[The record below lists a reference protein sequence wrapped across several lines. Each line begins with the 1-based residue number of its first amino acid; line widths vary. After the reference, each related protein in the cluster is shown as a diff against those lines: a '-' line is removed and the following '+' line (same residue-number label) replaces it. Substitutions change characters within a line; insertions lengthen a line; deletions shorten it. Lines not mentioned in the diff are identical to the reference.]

1 MNSNTFLNRAE
12 ILLYSTLISA
22 MSGINHLRTQIEHL
36 TTIPVK
42 HSPDGDIDPTLVNDQ
57 FKERSLLMHWKTI
70 QQFLLQLLLWVI
82 LGFAAGYLIGMI
94 KPR

>member
-12 ILLYSTLISA
+12 ILFYSTLISA
-22 MSGINHLRTQIEHL
+22 MSGINHIRTQIEHL
-36 TTIPVK
+36 TTAPIQ

-57 FKERSLLMHWKTI
+57 YKERSLLMHWKTI
-70 QQFLLQLLLWVI
+70 QQYLLQLLLWVI

>member
-36 TTIPVK
+36 TTIPVQ

-57 FKERSLLMHWKTI
+57 YKERSLLMHWKTI
-70 QQFLLQLLLWVI
+70 QQSLLQLLLWII